1 MRVLKVQ
8 KVIVHGP
15 PVPAPRPW
23 PPPAA
28 AATPGVPRAPL
39 LLCLARGRL
48 SPLLQGPPVVPQC
61 LHLARCLPPLPAHLL
76 GLPADP
82 LAPLVLPLTSLP

>member
-1 MRVLKVQ
+1 MAPLCLHLARGL
-8 KVIVHGP
+8 P
-15 PVPAPRPW
+15 PLPLLLQGFPA
-23 PPPAA
+23 
-28 AATPGVPRAPL
+28 APL